1 MVTEVYKTTMILK
14 NLTIKADVK
23 NVENSVTYA
32 SKNIQNLHIT
42 FHRTTIAVTTMTMT
56 TMAMTTVIIMIIT
69 TTMINLNL
77 SCKYIQSDAIEI
89 I

>member
-1 MVTEVYKTTMILK
+1 MILK

-32 SKNIQNLHIT
+32 SKNIQNLHTT

-56 TMAMTTVIIMIIT
+56 TMAMTTVIIIIIT

-77 SCKYIQSDAIEI
+77 SCKYIQNDAIEI